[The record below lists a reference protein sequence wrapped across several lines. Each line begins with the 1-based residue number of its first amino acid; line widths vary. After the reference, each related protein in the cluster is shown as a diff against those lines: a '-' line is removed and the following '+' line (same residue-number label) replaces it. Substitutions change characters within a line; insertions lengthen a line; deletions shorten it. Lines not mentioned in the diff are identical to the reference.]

1 MWCLRC
7 GEQDPGEQDKCKK
20 CEYPIGTP
28 ENRIYLLQLMRM
40 TGDLLCGN
48 LTKEEYDRVLS
59 NASKMLDEMHRGV
72 LSIENKMNVENMP
85 ENGRY
90 VMSRP
95 MTAFKEGIEIFSSAL
110 EELRMYLVDPD
121 EDHLRKGLKLVEKA
135 NNTMY
140 YCFEV
145 SQYAMKEIKRYL
157 PESEL
162 PSKDA
167 VEAELN
173 KALSSHPKA
182 DGTLGL

>member
-7 GEQDPGEQDKCKK
+7 GERDPGEQDKCKK

-28 ENRIYLLQLMRM
+28 ENRLYLLQLMRM

-48 LTKEEYDRVLS
+48 LTKEDYDQVLS
-59 NASKMLDEMHRGV
+59 NASKMLDEMYKGI
-72 LSIENKMNVENMP
+72 LAIENKMNEENMP
-85 ENGRY
+85 ESGRY

-95 MTAFKEGIEIFSSAL
+95 MTSFREGIEVFSSAL

-145 SQYAMKEIKRYL
+145 SQYAMREIKRCM
-157 PESEL
+157 PEGDAPTQE
-162 PSKDA
+162 A
-167 VEAELN
+167 VEAEIK
-173 KALSSHPKA
+173 KAISTTPQG
-182 DGTLGL
+182 DGSLGI